1 MCFFETVPKW
11 QTFSPKKSEGMLK
24 KTASSKRIIV
34 LTNGILL
41 KTSVLDSL
49 KIPLH
54 IFSQALFL
62 L

>member
-1 MCFFETVPKW
+1 MADL
-11 QTFSPKKSEGMLK
+11 FSEKIRGDANKN
-24 KTASSKRIIV
+24 TASSKRIIV